1 MEGKAHRPAWKT
13 LLAFAIIYFVWGSTF
28 LGIRVGVREVPPL
41 LFAAMRFFTAGG
53 ALFCLVVGGGGGGA
67 RRGGWGG
74 FFLPRGLDFL
84 GCFGDFFF
92 VGGSGAPRV
101 SAAGGGA

>member
-53 ALFCLVVGGGGGGA
+53 GVFWWVGGGGGGGVGGGG
-67 RRGGWGG
+67 GGWL
-74 FFLPRGLDFL
+74 FVVLLLLFLVVFWLLFLWEGERGAAR
-84 GCFGDFFF
+84 C
-92 VGGSGAPRV
+92 GA
-101 SAAGGGA
+101 G